1 MGRNYVSITI
11 TIISN
16 ITVLVSHNVICFG
29 AMSYGVNKKAPP
41 IVSPPL
47 LSLTGFPPVFFCSF
61 KSNTLSTF
69 CSDQIIAKNNS
80 FSKLNFS
87 FQLIAGWFWFCF
99 FVYVFLKTLFWSS
112 VIIKLKIPSYLH
124 IWRASYFASLNYGA

>member
-47 LSLTGFPPVFFCSF
+47 LSLTGFPPVFFVVLKAILYQPF
-61 KSNTLSTF
+61 ALIRLLQN
-69 CSDQIIAKNNS
+69 IIH
-80 FSKLNFS
+80 
-87 FQLIAGWFWFCF
+87 FQ
-99 FVYVFLKTLFWSS
+99 
-112 VIIKLKIPSYLH
+112 
-124 IWRASYFASLNYGA
+124 N